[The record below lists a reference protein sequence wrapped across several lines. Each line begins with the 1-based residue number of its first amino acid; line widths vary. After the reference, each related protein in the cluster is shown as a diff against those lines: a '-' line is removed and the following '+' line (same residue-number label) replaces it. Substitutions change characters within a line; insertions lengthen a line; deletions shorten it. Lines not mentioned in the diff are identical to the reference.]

1 MRRSDELT
9 SFGARPARRRGALA
23 VAGLLALC
31 LAAPAHAGD
40 RGKRKVQVWTKYA
53 DGEGV
58 TAVAHVPASPET
70 ILKFIADGARAHKL
84 APTTIKAKSLAKD
97 GKCEKIHLT
106 VRGLMSPFEID
117 TRRCRTAKGFHETM
131 VSSEDFEAY
140 DVEWTIQELGEGSLV
155 SYRALNI
162 LSISVP
168 QGMVVR
174 ESKKV
179 MAKTMKNLIAALDE
193 G

>member
-9 SFGARPARRRGALA
+9 YRSRPAARGALA
-23 VAGLLALC
+23 LAGLLALS
-31 LAAPAHAGD
+31 LAAPAQAGD
-40 RGKRKVQVWTKYA
+40 ASKRKIQVWTKYA
-53 DGEGV
+53 ENEGV
-58 TAVAHVPASPET
+58 TAMAHVPASPET
-70 ILKFIADGARAHKL
+70 ILEFIADGARAHKL

-97 GKCEKIHLT
+97 GKCEKLHLT
-106 VRGLMSPFEID
+106 VRGLMSPFEVD

-131 VSSEDFEAY
+131 VASEDFEAY
-140 DVEWTIQELGEGSLV
+140 DVEWVIQEVGDGSLV
-155 SYRALNI
+155 SYRALNV

-179 MAKTMKNLIAALDE
+179 MAKTMKNLIAALGE